1 MIVGFKKWMYKLLYV
16 IFLISSFVYAD
27 VITFKKIYVYQTL
40 ENEAIA
46 VALFNMN
53 LSPVMGANG
62 ALEIFFKANPNLP
75 AYNINLR
82 LSKAYI
88 IIPDQFIEKI
98 KSNSRCFIVS
108 ESTGR
113 ITRVVNSPPSC
124 FETDI
129 RKRTTMVE
137 QEKLIEKKLELT
149 NSPFVPGAVL
159 SEKKVLPPK
168 PKPPAKKFF
177 NVYAQ
182 SLEATLGITYF
193 MLKGTDPRGFNST
206 ILSNS
211 TPRLSVRFT
220 QEWPNSYR
228 TFESQN
234 ITGAGESSS
243 EIEIGFAKKY
253 KKNDYGFSLS
263 QREMILFSSTD
274 VADIVIKKMSVTNIK
289 LFGDFTWL
297 EFGRLNPKNVRSLNT
312 FIEADLGYT
321 LPFKDTNYNHSGS
334 IFYEIDLGIK
344 RNMQNGKTLKSAFYY
359 LNHDFSLGNG
369 LDYNYKEV
377 GLTLGYAWDWDR
389 ILD

>member
-1 MIVGFKKWMYKLLYV
+1 
-16 IFLISSFVYAD
+16 
-27 VITFKKIYVYQTL
+27 
-40 ENEAIA
+40 
-46 VALFNMN
+46 
-53 LSPVMGANG
+53 
-62 ALEIFFKANPNLP
+62 
-75 AYNINLR
+75 
-82 LSKAYI
+82 
-88 IIPDQFIEKI
+88 
-98 KSNSRCFIVS
+98 
-108 ESTGR
+108 
-113 ITRVVNSPPSC
+113 
-124 FETDI
+124 
-129 RKRTTMVE
+129 MVE
-137 QEKLIEKKLELT
+137 QEKLLEKKLELT

-159 SEKKVLPPK
+159 SEKKVLPPQ

-228 TFESQN
+228 TFESYRFTKYNFYGFESQN